1 MLQIDFPNFN
11 FRIEKKGEKPFIFD
25 PVRRKMVALTP
36 EEWVRQHWISYL
48 TEVMQY
54 PTACMA
60 VEKQIKLYGQNR
72 RCDIVVYSE
81 GEPWMLIECKES
93 TVQLN
98 EKVLQQAIH
107 YHATLQVTYLIITN
121 GNVHAAFHFIDG
133 AYIMISQIPSWPNQ
147 L

>member
-11 FRIEKKGEKPFIFD
+11 FRIEKKDNKPFIFD

-48 TEVMQY
+48 IEVMHY
-54 PTACMA
+54 PSACMA

-72 RCDIVVYSE
+72 RCDIVAYSE
-81 GEPWMLIECKES
+81 GEPWMLLECKEPE
-93 TVQLN
+93 TELN

-107 YHATLQVTYLIITN
+107 YHAQLQVAYLVISN
-121 GNVHAAFHFIDG
+121 GNTHAAFHFLG
-133 AYIMISQIPSWPNQ
+133 TGYKLISELPNWPVQ
-147 L
+147 Q